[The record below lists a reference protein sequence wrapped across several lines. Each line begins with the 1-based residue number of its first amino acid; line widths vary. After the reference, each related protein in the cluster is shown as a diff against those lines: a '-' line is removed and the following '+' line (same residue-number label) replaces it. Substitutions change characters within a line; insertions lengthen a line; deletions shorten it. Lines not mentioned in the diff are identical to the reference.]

1 MARGPGQRPRQRI
14 ALSTPTS
21 LRGEV
26 YLAVAVGGAL
36 GALLRWALGDVAPD
50 GAGFPWTTFAINV
63 TGSLA
68 LAALPA
74 LGAVRRRPALA
85 AGLGPGLLGG
95 YTTLSAYS
103 EQTRA
108 LLADGRGGTALVYL
122 VGTLAACLVA
132 VAAVSHLYPAAAA
145 AEFAAEGGDE

>member
-1 MARGPGQRPRQRI
+1 V
-14 ALSTPTS
+14 
-21 LRGEV
+21 V
-26 YLAVAVGGAL
+26 YLAVALGGAL
-36 GALLRWALGDVAPD
+36 GAVLRWALGDAVPD
-50 GAGFPWTTFAINV
+50 GAGFPWTTFAINL
-63 TGSLA
+63 TGSLV

-74 LGAVRRRPALA
+74 LHVVRRNKALA

-108 LLADGRGGTALVYL
+108 LLADGQIATALLYL
-122 VGTLAACLVA
+122 FGTLAACLVA
-132 VAAVSHLYPAAAA
+132 VALVSRLYPPAAG

>member
-1 MARGPGQRPRQRI
+1 V
-14 ALSTPTS
+14 
-21 LRGEV
+21 V
-26 YLAVAVGGAL
+26 YLAVALGGAL
-36 GALLRWALGDVAPD
+36 GAVLRWALGDAAPD
-50 GAGFPWTTFAINV
+50 GAGFPWTTFAINL
-63 TGSLA
+63 TGSLV

-74 LGAVRRRPALA
+74 LHVVRRNKALA

-108 LLADGRGGTALVYL
+108 LLADGQIATALLYL
-122 VGTLAACLVA
+122 FGTLAACLVA
-132 VAAVSHLYPAAAA
+132 VALVSRLYPPAAG